1 MTNNNNVLQSLDR
14 KRKAVITLLLDESF
28 EVEYYENN
36 KLIHSFEAVNVSY
49 DKVQEQANQFVN
61 YESSPV
67 LLEG

>member
-1 MTNNNNVLQSLDR
+1 MTNYNNVLQSLDR
-14 KRKAVITLLLDESF
+14 KRKAVITLMLDESF

-49 DKVQEQANQFVN
+49 DKVQEQASQFVN
-61 YESSPV
+61 YENSPV